1 MDVEELIRAES
12 YDLLI
17 TDGKL
22 PGPGL
27 GAERADTPWVSY
39 IDFFYGNHAV
49 DREAWKGEWDR
60 IRARLGL
67 GEDGRSPQEARWLTL
82 SSHLTLVF
90 GLPEMLRY
98 SALPPYVHEV
108 GPVSWDPPL
117 EGAAPPWLE
126 NLGRTRPAILVS
138 TSSCWIDDL
147 SLVTLAEEALQGD
160 NIDIVATVPT
170 RQHLTISSPRLFV
183 AEYLPHTLLLP
194 RVEVVLCSAGLL
206 VVTRGVLSGLPIVA
220 VPRGGDGYMVAAAAA
235 RAGVAIA
242 LDWRHLAPQRLR
254 EALVEAMRDQSM
266 YKRSA
271 ERLAKTGHSFNA
283 PGTSADLIELLLDRS
298 SSRRPR
304 TNARSYQIGARK

>member
-1 MDVEELIRAES
+1 
-12 YDLLI
+12 
-17 TDGKL
+17 
-22 PGPGL
+22 
-27 GAERADTPWVSY
+27 
-39 IDFFYGNHAV
+39 
-49 DREAWKGEWDR
+49 
-60 IRARLGL
+60 
-67 GEDGRSPQEARWLTL
+67 
-82 SSHLTLVF
+82 
-90 GLPEMLRY
+90 
-98 SALPPYVHEV
+98 
-108 GPVSWDPPL
+108 
-117 EGAAPPWLE
+117 
-126 NLGRTRPAILVS
+126 
-138 TSSCWIDDL
+138 
-147 SLVTLAEEALQGD
+147 
-160 NIDIVATVPT
+160 
-170 RQHLTISSPRLFV
+170 V